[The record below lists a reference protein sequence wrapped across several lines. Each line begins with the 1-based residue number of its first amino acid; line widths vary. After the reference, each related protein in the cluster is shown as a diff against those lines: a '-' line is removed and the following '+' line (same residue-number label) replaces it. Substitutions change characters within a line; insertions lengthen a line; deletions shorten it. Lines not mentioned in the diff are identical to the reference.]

1 MTGLPSAPRT
11 SRPMTEEGTQGGG
24 REKLANFKPTQ
35 HFTPQT
41 FERKW
46 LIVDAEGQSV
56 GRFASQVAMLLKG
69 KHRPEYTPHDDAG
82 DFVVV
87 VNASKLEFRGNEKAS
102 KKRYY
107 KFTGYVGHLKT
118 RTGAEMLERNPE
130 KLVELAV
137 GGMLPRGSR
146 GSRMLKK
153 LKVYAGPD
161 HPHAAQK
168 PTKWSLEGQAS

>member
-1 MTGLPSAPRT
+1 MAEEATTSTGGL
-11 SRPMTEEGTQGGG
+11 
-24 REKLANFKPTQ
+24 EKLVNHKPTR

-46 LIVDAEGQSV
+46 LLVDAAGQSV
-56 GRFASQVAMLLKG
+56 GRMATQIALLLKG

-87 VNASKLEFRGNEKAS
+87 INASQVEFRGNEKAA

-118 RTGAEMLERNPE
+118 RTGTEMLERNPE
-130 KLVELAV
+130 KLVQLAV
-137 GGMLPRGSR
+137 SGMLPRGSR

-153 LKVYAGPD
+153 LKVYPGAE

-168 PTKWSLEGQAS
+168 PQPWPLEGQEKSA